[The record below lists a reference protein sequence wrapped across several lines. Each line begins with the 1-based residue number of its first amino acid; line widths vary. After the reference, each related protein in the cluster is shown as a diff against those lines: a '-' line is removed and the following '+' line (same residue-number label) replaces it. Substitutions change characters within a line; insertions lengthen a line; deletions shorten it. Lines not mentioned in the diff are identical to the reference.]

1 MNTDTKKDENSKS
14 RILEA
19 ATKLFAQKGFDGAS
33 IREICKLAD
42 VNLCMISYYWGG
54 KQELYNGIIEDLIE
68 KQIEYSKSFLD
79 LNRNPQNM
87 STKECVDL
95 LITISDR
102 LVNFFYTNVSSDL
115 IVILLKE
122 QQKLDFIVKS
132 PVLDYMRSVVAR
144 ILNKDVNDRLV
155 IFKTLFMLSQVNSP
169 RILPAFSLRPLGQ
182 TDFCEEDIKIIKENV
197 KLYINAIL
205 KEGGRVK
212 MIKKFLLVFSLLF
225 MAQSCFAVDVQELN
239 IDFFTRFNDEYLN
252 CYIQE
257 ALNNNH
263 ELKKA
268 GHVVEQYRQQTKYS
282 LGRELPSLSVSANY
296 LGVKVPELDNF
307 QLKDN
312 AFILPFIASYEADF
326 LLKNRDKTKAIKKS
340 YEASK
345 FNEKAVYLAL
355 LSDVATVYTNILQYD
370 DLIEKQSKILQNQE
384 EILNKSNKKI

>member
-1 MNTDTKKDENSKS
+1 
-14 RILEA
+14 
-19 ATKLFAQKGFDGAS
+19 
-33 IREICKLAD
+33 
-42 VNLCMISYYWGG
+42 
-54 KQELYNGIIEDLIE
+54 
-68 KQIEYSKSFLD
+68 
-79 LNRNPQNM
+79 
-87 STKECVDL
+87 
-95 LITISDR
+95 
-102 LVNFFYTNVSSDL
+102 
-115 IVILLKE
+115 
-122 QQKLDFIVKS
+122 
-132 PVLDYMRSVVAR
+132 
-144 ILNKDVNDRLV
+144 
-155 IFKTLFMLSQVNSP
+155 
-169 RILPAFSLRPLGQ
+169 
-182 TDFCEEDIKIIKENV
+182 
-197 KLYINAIL
+197 
-205 KEGGRVK
+205 
-212 MIKKFLLVFSLLF
+212 